1 MPTVSEI
8 KDAMVAGFI
17 ADKADG
23 VDATIQFDLSG
34 DNAGQFFLVIK
45 DKSVEAHDGTAE
57 GANMTLSAATDDYY
71 SVATGK
77 MNAMQAFMSGKI
89 KIKGDM
95 GLAMKMQGMFK
106 TG

>member
-1 MPTVSEI
+1 MPTIADISN
-8 KDAMVAGFI
+8 AMTSGFQ

-34 DNAGQFFLVIK
+34 DTGGQFYLVIK
-45 DKSVEAHDGTAE
+45 DGEVAAHDGTAE
-57 GANMTLSAATDDYY
+57 DPKMTLSASIDDYY
-71 SVATGK
+71 SVATGET
-77 MNAMQAFMSGKI
+77 NAMQAFMSGKI

-95 GLAMKMQGMFK
+95 GLAMKMQNMFK